1 MNKTPAPQFDLGR
14 NRLILLGT
22 KGGPNLR
29 PGSPLPTS
37 HALVWNNRLYVI
49 DAGYGVSLR
58 LVQAGLPVQA
68 LDTVFITHHHSDH
81 SLELGVLIQNAW
93 LCGLRTPVHV
103 YGPRTTRHLI
113 EHTHE
118 AFRFDIETR
127 IADEGRPDIRTMVHV
142 HEFGLDAD
150 TITIVDNAEMKV
162 SALRN
167 VHPPVTDSFA
177 FRFDLRSAAG
187 GKSIVLSGD
196 TAYYPPLAA
205 FAKGA
210 DLLVHE
216 VMYGPGVDALAKRNT
231 NAARLREHLLASHTL
246 AEDVGRIATQ
256 AGVKTLALNHFV
268 PADDA
273 SITPDVWRASVAKN
287 FSGEIVP
294 GVDLMEFDL

>member
-1 MNKTPAPQFDLGR
+1 MNSAAAPQFDLGR

-29 PGSPLPTS
+29 PNSPLPTS
-37 HALVWNNRLYVI
+37 HALIWNNRLHVI

-68 LDTVFITHHHSDH
+68 LNSVFITHHHSDH

-142 HEFGLDAD
+142 EEFGIEADSFTLLD
-150 TITIVDNAEMKV
+150 TQEMKV

-177 FRFDLRSAAG
+177 FRFDLHGAKGS
-187 GKSIVLSGD
+187 KSIVFSGD
-196 TAYYPPLAA
+196 TAYHPPLAA
-205 FAKGA
+205 FARGA

-216 VMYGPGVDALAKRNT
+216 VMYGPGVDGLVKRNV
-231 NAARLREHLLASHTL
+231 NAERIREHLLASHTL
-246 AEDVGRIATQ
+246 AEDVGRIATA
-256 AGVKTLALNHFV
+256 AGIKKLTLNHFV

-273 SITPDVWRASVAKN
+273 SITPDIWRDTVAKN
-287 FSGEIVP
+287 FAGEIVP